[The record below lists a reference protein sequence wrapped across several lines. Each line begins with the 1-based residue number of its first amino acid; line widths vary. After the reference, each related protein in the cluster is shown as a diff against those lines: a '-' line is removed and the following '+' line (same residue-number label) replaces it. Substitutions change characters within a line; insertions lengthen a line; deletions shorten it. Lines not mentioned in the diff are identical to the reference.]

1 MRSVEQLRK
10 AAEVDNSPSFVPR
23 SHVPSPQEA
32 YLRAAELGFETLAR
46 QSDQQLAW
54 LGAERLDDSWRVA
67 VLNNTFTVD
76 VSNGRIV
83 TSAGNLVGPA
93 WAILVLHYLSLADR
107 PETRPP
113 TITFADLGESRSYSG
128 VYEGRVIRRL
138 CATAGRSA
146 ERIRAASRDAGG
158 RLADGG
164 DLAFDFTPFPRLT
177 LRLIW
182 HAPDEEFPPSATL
195 LLPENIEA
203 YFCTEDVVVLS
214 EGLVARLGG
223 QPF

>member
-1 MRSVEQLRK
+1 MVN
-10 AAEVDNSPSFVPR
+10 NSPSFAPG

-32 YLRAAELGFETLAR
+32 YRRAVALGFETLSQ
-46 QSDQQLAW
+46 QSAQQLAW
-54 LGAERLDDSWRVA
+54 LGAERSGGSWRVA
-67 VLNNTFTVD
+67 VLNDILAVD
-76 VSNGRIV
+76 VSDGRIV

-93 WAILVLHYLSLADR
+93 WAILVLHYLSLGDR
-107 PETRPP
+107 PQTRPP
-113 TITFADLGESRSYSG
+113 AITFADLGESRSYAG
-128 VYEGRVIRRL
+128 VYDARVIRRL

-146 ERIRAASRDAGG
+146 ERIQAAAGAAGG
-158 RLADGG
+158 RQADGG

-177 LRLIW
+177 IRLIW
-182 HAPDEEFPPSATL
+182 HAPDDEFPPSATL

-203 YFCTEDVVVLS
+203 YFCAEDVVVLS